1 MKLDEELCDDQIENY
16 YKKKS
21 VYIIH
26 YPKFKKALVSFSVM
40 GDILDYNIM
49 HSCSTETRS
58 SGSPILNLS
67 NKKIIGV
74 HKQGMDQFNFN
85 KGIFLKYPINDFKA
99 LMQSNFNNIKKMY
112 HILN

>member
-1 MKLDEELCDDQIENY
+1 
-16 YKKKS
+16 
-21 VYIIH
+21 
-26 YPKFKKALVSFSVM
+26 
-40 GDILDYNIM
+40 M

-99 LMQSNFNNIKKMY
+99 LIQSNFNNIKKKY